1 MCFLFFFSPLAMLH
15 GMQDLSSPTRDQ
27 TCAPECRSW
36 VEKHSVL
43 TIGPPGKSWECVFLH
58 AQHLAGKTLVPGWE
72 IQIEWNWLLEM
83 TNSIQSLVWEITWI
97 VNHSL
102 LFIFTLLFLKWI
114 SVDILKVWNKKIK
127 INDKRR
133 KRKFK
138 LKQSQFAYTIVL
150 EEGHKRDPELPCGQS
165 KEWKWSAS
173 RCSCYISYKQV
184 DCQMHRLSGVQRSE
198 TNVFCGSQ

>member
-1 MCFLFFFSPLAMLH
+1 MTKSVLSVFFSPLAMLH

-133 KRKFK
+133 KRK
-138 LKQSQFAYTIVL
+138 
-150 EEGHKRDPELPCGQS
+150 
-165 KEWKWSAS
+165 EWKWSAS